1 MKFYLLFC
9 ILISNICYGQHWQAE
24 IMGGVAGYNGDLTEK
39 RININ
44 ELRPAGTLNIKYN
57 SGDFVNFRIGVSYAS
72 VGADDKNNPNQAYK
86 NRNLNFKTN
95 IVEINAAAEI
105 VLLDPE
111 VYTAYPF
118 VFGGIGI
125 FHFNPYTYD
134 NNGKK
139 TYLQPLSTAG
149 QGLPDFPDRKKYSL
163 TQPCIPVGFGWKWT
177 INDKWDIS
185 YEFGYRIL
193 FTDYLDDVSA
203 NYVDLD
209 YLTAQKGA
217 ESAELSYRG
226 KGPLT
231 PENVRGNPKVKDIYY
246 FTGIKLATNLSN
258 LFGKK
263 EKAIN

>member
-9 ILISNICYGQHWQAE
+9 ILISNICYGQQWQAE

-111 VYTAYPF
+111 VYTAYHF

-125 FHFNPYTYD
+125 FHFNPYTSRLIFVVAVKPALVPPHGSFTEPPY
-134 NNGKK
+134 
-139 TYLQPLSTAG
+139 TTANFTFFVTSRIVR
-149 QGLPDFPDRKKYSL
+149 LPS
-163 TQPCIPVGFGWKWT
+163 
-177 INDKWDIS
+177 S
-185 YEFGYRIL
+185 E
-193 FTDYLDDVSA
+193 
-203 NYVDLD
+203 
-209 YLTAQKGA
+209 
-217 ESAELSYRG
+217 
-226 KGPLT
+226 
-231 PENVRGNPKVKDIYY
+231 
-246 FTGIKLATNLSN
+246 
-258 LFGKK
+258 
-263 EKAIN
+263 